1 MGKCLELN
9 NKKILQTKTLE
20 LIQVGTWRPLCSE
33 RASFTFETGHQ
44 QERETTL
51 QWPWGETE
59 FAHPRCSQCPQ
70 GRGAADELSREGQWA
85 QKWGGPQKRPEGEAS
100 PGHVTDIRAREEP
113 GTLPGTGSRHIPERE
128 RNAAWR
134 AAGLAPGVQ
143 GSEGPRQS
151 RRHDAPLHQGPLH
164 LNAARRASST
174 LDTWRASLASA
185 QALRRFLLQA
195 PSKNKLLQD
204 QRGEN
209 TQTSIRKYSKD
220 RLRKG
225 LLSSC
230 QRQGLTYILG
240 AKSPGN
246 HEGVD

>member
-1 MGKCLELN
+1 MKLHSSGPGERQNLHTPDAPNVPKAEEQLTSCPGKD
-9 NKKILQTKTLE
+9 
-20 LIQVGTWRPLCSE
+20 S
-33 RASFTFETGHQ
+33 GH
-44 QERETTL
+44 RS
-51 QWPWGETE
+51 G
-59 FAHPRCSQCPQ
+59 
-70 GRGAADELSREGQWA
+70 
-85 QKWGGPQKRPEGEAS
+85 GGPQKCPEGEAS